1 MGAVAVTQSILTVIS
16 AVERIIGIFSNGFI
30 VLVNFIDWVKRRK
43 VSSVDQILT
52 ALAISR
58 TGLLLL
64 ETLYQ
69 LICVISPNWIA
80 THRMLRMITVSW
92 AVTNHF
98 NIWFAT
104 SLSIFYFFK
113 IVNFSNSTFLYLKLR
128 VEKVVSKT
136 LLFSLVLL
144 FVHVAI
150 LNTQVNAYIGGCERN
165 MTCRCNSNES
175 LYLSRLFLLTYLM
188 STIIPFT
195 VSLITFLLLIHS
207 LCRHLRKMHL
217 SGMMSKDT
225 NTKAHLESLKIMVA
239 FLLFYV
245 VFFLSVVIQVWAVEL
260 LEKRLIAVALQI
272 LELTFSSGHSCILI
286 LGNKKLKQTLLVVLG
301 WLRYRLEDAKP

>member
-1 MGAVAVTQSILTVIS
+1 MGAVAVTQSVLAVFIG
-16 AVERIIGIFSNGFI
+16 VERITGIFSNGFI
-30 VLVNFIDWVKRRK
+30 ALVNFIDWVKRKK

-64 ETLYQ
+64 ETSYQ
-69 LICVISPNWIA
+69 LICVINPDWMV
-80 THRMLRMITVSW
+80 TDRMLRLITISW

-104 SLSIFYFFK
+104 SLSIFYFLK

-128 VEKVVSKT
+128 VEKVVSMA

-144 FVHVAI
+144 FLYIAI
-150 LNTQVNAYIGGCERN
+150 LNTQMNAYIGGCERN

-175 LYLSRLFLLTYLM
+175 LYFSRLFLLTYLM
-188 STIIPFT
+188 FTIIPFT

-207 LCRHLRKMHL
+207 LRRHLRKMQL

-225 NTKAHLESLKIMVA
+225 NTKAHLESLQIMVT
-239 FLLFYV
+239 FLLFYAI
-245 VFFLSVVIQVWAVEL
+245 FFLSVIIQVWTVEL
-260 LEKRLIAVALQI
+260 LEKNLIVVALQI
-272 LELTFSSGHSCILI
+272 LELNFSSGHSCILI
-286 LGNKKLKQTLLVVLG
+286 LGNKKLRQTLLVALG
-301 WLRYRLEDAKP
+301 WLRYRL